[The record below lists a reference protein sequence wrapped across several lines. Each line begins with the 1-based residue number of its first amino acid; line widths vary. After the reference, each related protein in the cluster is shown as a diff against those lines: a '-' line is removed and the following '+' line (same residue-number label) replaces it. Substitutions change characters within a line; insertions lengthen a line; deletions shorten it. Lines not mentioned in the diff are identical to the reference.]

1 MKEDVGMEE
10 GRKKILNSF
19 YSNICNEDARLLS
32 TKHGSIEFLTTI
44 KYIEEYLPSAGVGG
58 GSGSIQDTKI
68 LEIGAGTGRY
78 SLYFAKQGYDVTA
91 VEFVESNLDILR
103 SKITPEMK
111 ICARWGDAVNLPELA
126 DETFDVTLVL
136 GPLYHLYERGDQERA
151 VSEAVRVTKKGGI
164 IAVAYLASDSV
175 MIDWALRGHHLLDGM
190 GKDFDG
196 NFKIINYPEG
206 VFAAFYI
213 QELKDLMAQFS
224 VRMEHNIATDGLAR
238 HMMEQIDELTDEEF
252 AVWMKYHFS
261 TCEREELQGY
271 SNHLLYICRKV

>member
-32 TKHGSIEFLTTI
+32 TKHGSVEFLTTI

-111 ICARWGDAVNLPELA
+111 ICARWGDWR
-126 DETFDVTLVL
+126 TK
-136 GPLYHLYERGDQERA
+136 HL
-151 VSEAVRVTKKGGI
+151 
-164 IAVAYLASDSV
+164 
-175 MIDWALRGHHLLDGM
+175 M
-190 GKDFDG
+190 
-196 NFKIINYPEG
+196 
-206 VFAAFYI
+206 
-213 QELKDLMAQFS
+213 
-224 VRMEHNIATDGLAR
+224 
-238 HMMEQIDELTDEEF
+238 
-252 AVWMKYHFS
+252 
-261 TCEREELQGY
+261 
-271 SNHLLYICRKV
+271 

>member
-1 MKEDVGMEE
+1 MAEE
-10 GRKKILNSF
+10 KRVQIINSF
-19 YSNICNEDARLLS
+19 YSDICNEDVRLMT
-32 TKHGSIEFLTTI
+32 TKHGSVEFLTTT
-44 KYIEEYLPSAGVGG
+44 KYIGEYLPVDGRGAA
-58 GSGSIQDTKI
+58 DTKI

-78 SLYFAKQGYDVTA
+78 SLYYAKQGYDVTA
-91 VEFVESNLDILR
+91 VEFVGKNLDILR
-103 SKITPEMK
+103 SKTTPDMK
-111 ICARWGDAVNLPELA
+111 ICAKWGDAVNLSGLA
-126 DETFDVTLVL
+126 DDTYDVTLVL

-224 VRMEHNIATDGLAR
+224 VRMEHNIATDGMAR

>member
-32 TKHGSIEFLTTI
+32 TKHGSVEFLTTI

-126 DETFDVTLVL
+126 DETFDVT
-136 GPLYHLYERGDQERA
+136 RA

-164 IAVAYLASDSV
+164 IAVAYLSSDSV

-224 VRMEHNIATDGLAR
+224 VRMEHNIATDGMAR